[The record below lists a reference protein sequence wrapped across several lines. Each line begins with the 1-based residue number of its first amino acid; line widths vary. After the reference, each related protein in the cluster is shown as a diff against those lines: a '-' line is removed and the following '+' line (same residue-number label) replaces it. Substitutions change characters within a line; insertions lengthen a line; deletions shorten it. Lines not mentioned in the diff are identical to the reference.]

1 MYNIDHDIKAEINI
15 KTAMDILSN
24 SWDEISE
31 KAIRNCWIKANIL
44 PEIIQNTIQIEVTG
58 HNQNEDY
65 QLQSELDKSGFNNIL
80 ANEFASID
88 DNETIEEELTDLSIC
103 FNNLGNAGSEVKE
116 PNSSSDDLVCAP
128 VSQVSFVEAI
138 SSVETAIR
146 FCEQKSNDFSNEL
159 QSLRKMC
166 NRLK

>member
-15 KTAMDILSN
+15 KTAVDILSN

-31 KAIRNCWIKANIL
+31 MTIRNCWIKANIL

-58 HNQNEDY
+58 YNQNEDY

-88 DNETIEEELTDLSIC
+88 DIETIEEELTDLSIC
-103 FNNLGNAGSEVKE
+103 FNTLGNAGS
-116 PNSSSDDLVCAP
+116 
-128 VSQVSFVEAI
+128 
-138 SSVETAIR
+138 
-146 FCEQKSNDFSNEL
+146 
-159 QSLRKMC
+159 
-166 NRLK
+166 